1 MNSPNSTSPC
11 VPAPQ
16 HERGSLKLELAR
28 RAQRGFAWASLLEAS
43 SSANRRAFSSRS
55 AGTGVESGGELRQRG
70 LRLVLPNKSLERTV
84 DYRGPHPGCQ
94 LVLAGSVR
102 QAATWSAA
110 QLRR

>member
-1 MNSPNSTSPC
+1 MSSPKSTNLS
-11 VPAPQ
+11 VLAPQ
-16 HERGSLKLELAR
+16 HEPGTLKRELAR

-43 SSANRRAFSSRS
+43 SSPNGRAFSFRS
-55 AGTGVESGGELRQRG
+55 AGTAVESGRELRQRG
-70 LRLVLPNKSLERTV
+70 LRVVLPNKSLERTV

-102 QAATWSAA
+102 QAATWSTA

>member
-1 MNSPNSTSPC
+1 MSSPNSTTPC

-28 RAQRGFAWASLLEAS
+28 RTQRGFAWGSLLEAP

-55 AGTGVESGGELRQRG
+55 AGTGVESGGELGQRG
-70 LRLVLPNKSLERTV
+70 LREVLPNKSFERTSLLSS
-84 DYRGPHPGCQ
+84 RFALGQ
-94 LVLAGSVR
+94 R
-102 QAATWSAA
+102 AA